1 MTDLTNI
8 NAKQIE
14 KEYFSWL
21 LSFISPCRRYTKV
34 LRKLFDTEFV
44 YSIKLDENRS
54 HDGRDLR
61 FRFIDEK
68 HQSATHLIR
77 YIDNR
82 KCSILEMMIALSIRI
97 EDFIMSDDKYGNRT
111 SEWFHSMFKSLGLN
125 ESNNDNYDR
134 EYVETV
140 IYVFLNRHYKSSG
153 EGGLFT
159 VRNHRLDMRNIEI
172 WYQMT
177 NYLNEI
183 IEEGD

>member
-8 NAKQIE
+8 NAKRIE

-82 KCSILEMMIALSIRI
+82 K
-97 EDFIMSDDKYGNRT
+97 
-111 SEWFHSMFKSLGLN
+111 
-125 ESNNDNYDR
+125 
-134 EYVETV
+134 
-140 IYVFLNRHYKSSG
+140 
-153 EGGLFT
+153 
-159 VRNHRLDMRNIEI
+159 
-172 WYQMT
+172 
-177 NYLNEI
+177 
-183 IEEGD
+183 

>member
-1 MTDLTNI
+1 MTDLTKT

-21 LSFISPCRRYTKV
+21 LKFIAPCRRYTKV
-34 LRKLFDTEFV
+34 LRKLYDTDFT

-61 FRFIDEK
+61 ARFIYEKYPNDEY
-68 HQSATHLIR
+68 LLR
-77 YIDNR
+77 DIDNR

-111 SEWFHSMFKSLGLN
+111 SEWFHSMLRSLGLN
-125 ESNNDNYDR
+125 KSNNDNYDR
-134 EYVETV
+134 EYVETI
-140 IYVFLNRHYKSSG
+140 IYVFSNRHYKANG

-159 VRNHRLDMRNIEI
+159 VHNHRLDMRNIEI